1 MCNFTFKTAKHL
13 SDHGKTHN
21 ANKFNC
27 SECEYTC
34 PSKADLK
41 KHKKQHTGEKK
52 EASKRGLFISPEA
65 NVSNKKAAL
74 RNKST
79 DK

>member
-1 MCNFTFKTAKHL
+1 MIQN
-13 SDHGKTHN
+13 N
-21 ANKFNC
+21 VANLKRP
-27 SECEYTC
+27 SEYTC

-52 EASKRGLFISPEA
+52 EASKRGLSISPEA